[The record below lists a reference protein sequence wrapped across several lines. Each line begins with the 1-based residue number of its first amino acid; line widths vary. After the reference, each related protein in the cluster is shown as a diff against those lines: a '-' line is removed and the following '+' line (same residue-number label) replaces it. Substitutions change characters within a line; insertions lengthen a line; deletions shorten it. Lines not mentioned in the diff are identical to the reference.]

1 MKNLKLS
8 PGLLFLLAGLAA
20 FGNLSTNIILP
31 SFSAIAASFAV
42 TTRELGFTITSF
54 FVAFAIGQLLVG
66 VSDRYGRKWMVLV
79 GSFVFVAGS
88 LLCASADSLPALVAG

>member
-20 FGNLSTNIILP
+20 LGNLSTNIILP
-31 SFSAIAASFAV
+31 SFSAIAAAFAV

-66 VSDRYGRKWMVLV
+66 PVSDRYGRKWTALV
-79 GSFVFVAGS
+79 GSFVFVAGGW
-88 LLCASADSLPALVAG
+88 LCASADSLPA